1 MTGFPGWQR
10 CFVPSRLPLLLAFAG
25 LFAALLATAGCLHAP
40 LTAVPATDSERDK
53 DLDVRT
59 IGEITEVANA
69 GPLAVSGVGLVTGL
83 SGTGHS
89 PTGEFRGMLE
99 NELRKQKVE
108 HVKQLLDS
116 PDNALVLVSGGIRA
130 GARKGDTFDLE
141 ISLPPGSKATSLAGG
156 YLQTCMLRNYEMA
169 KNINPEYQGGNKLLS
184 GHIFAHGSGLIL
196 VGANAASAT
205 SEEGVEGAEVRRGRI
220 WSGATSHIDRPF
232 FLVMTKEA
240 KSARFSNAVAQRI
253 NVMFADDAQ
262 KRAQLLK
269 SQNLLV
275 LDEMTEKLNRQFG
288 TPTPGTGNVAG
299 ALNKD
304 VVQCNVP
311 FAYRFNPERYLR
323 VARLIP
329 LTETPEQMSR
339 YRLRLQKMVLDP
351 QESVRAALRLE
362 ALGKDSVPALK
373 EGLKND
379 QPLVKFCCAESLAY
393 LGNVSGCDTLARMA
407 EDQPAL
413 RHWCLLALG
422 SLEES
427 VPRRHLAV
435 MLGCPHTQVR
445 CGAFQALRQMDD
457 SDRNLRGAPVGQ
469 AFWLHTVAPDSPP
482 LVYYATRQRPE
493 IVLFGSK
500 VRLAPPAKVLAGPE
514 FTVTAEPGDERC
526 TISRFLKQGT
536 IARRQC
542 SLQLDDVLRTLV
554 ELGGQY
560 PDAIDL
566 LNKLSERRCLTCPVC
581 NCSVLPQEVSVTTL
595 AENARDPEFL
605 SRPGDTAAE

>member
-1 MTGFPGWQR
+1 MTLFPGWKLR
-10 CFVPSRLPLLLAFAG
+10 FKASRLPMIMALAG
-25 LFAALLATAGCLHAP
+25 VLTMVGCLHMP
-40 LTAVPATDSERDK
+40 FTALVSPPTEDAERDK

-69 GPLAVSGVGLVTGL
+69 GPLAVSAVGLVTGL
-83 SGTGHS
+83 NGTGHS
-89 PTGEFRGMLE
+89 PPGEFRVMLE
-99 NELRKQKVE
+99 NELRKQKVQ

-130 GARKGDTFDLE
+130 GARKGDAFDLE
-141 ISLPPGSKATSLAGG
+141 VTLPPGSKASSLAGG

-169 KNINPEYQGGNKLLS
+169 KNIDPSYQGGNKLLP
-184 GHIFAHGSGLIL
+184 GHILAHGSGPIL
-196 VGANAASAT
+196 VGLGAAD
-205 SEEGVEGAEVRRGRI
+205 EEGAEVRRGRI
-220 WSGATSHIDRPF
+220 WSGATAHIDRPF

-240 KSARFSNAVAQRI
+240 KAAKFSNAVAQRI
-253 NVMFADDAQ
+253 NVMFADDNQ

-269 SQNLLV
+269 SQQLLV
-275 LDEMTEKLNRQFG
+275 LDEMTDKLNRQFG
-288 TPTPGTGNVAG
+288 APTPGKGDVAG
-299 ALNKD
+299 ALNKE

-329 LTETPEQMSR
+329 LQETPEQKAR
-339 YRLRLQKMVLDP
+339 YRQRLQKMLRDP
-351 QESVRAALRLE
+351 QETVRAALRLE
-362 ALGKDSVPALK
+362 ALGKDSVPILK
-373 EGLKND
+373 EGLKSE
-379 QPLVKFCCAESLAY
+379 QHLVKFCSAEALAY

-413 RHWCLLALG
+413 RHWCFLALS
-422 SLEES
+422 SLEEG
-427 VPRRHLAV
+427 VPRQHLAE
-435 MLGCPHTQVR
+435 MLGCPDTEVR

-457 SDRNLRGAPVGQ
+457 ADKSLRAEPVGQ
-469 AFWLHTVAPDSPP
+469 AFWLHMVAPGSPP
-482 LVYYATRQRPE
+482 LAYYSTRQRPE
-493 IVLFGSK
+493 IVLFGSN
-500 VRLAPPAKVLAGPE
+500 VRLAPPVKVLAGPE
-514 FTVTAEPGDERC
+514 FTVTAESGDERC

-542 SLQLDDVLRTLV
+542 SLQLDEVLRTLV

-566 LNKLSERRCLTCPVC
+566 LNKVNDRRCLNCPVR
-581 NCSVLPQEVSVTTL
+581 NCSVLPHEVPVTTL

-605 SRPGDTAAE
+605 RRGGDGAAE

>member
-1 MTGFPGWQR
+1 MTTFPSWKPR
-10 CFVPSRLPLLLAFAG
+10 FMASRLPLLIVLAG
-25 LFAALLATAGCLHAP
+25 LLTTAGCLQTQA
-40 LTAVPATDSERDK
+40 LFGPAEDSERDK

-69 GPLAVSGVGLVTGL
+69 GPLPVSGVGLVTGL

-89 PTGEFRGMLE
+89 PPGEFRGMLE

-141 ISLPPGSKATSLAGG
+141 ITLPPGSKATSLAGG
-156 YLQTCMLRNYEMA
+156 YLQPCMLRNYEMA
-169 KNINPEYQGGNKLLS
+169 KNINPEYQGSNRLLP
-184 GHIFAHGSGLIL
+184 GHVFAHGGGSIL
-196 VGANAASAT
+196 VGMGA
-205 SEEGVEGAEVRRGRI
+205 SEEGPEVRRGRI
-220 WSGATSHIDRPF
+220 WSGAASHIDRPF

-240 KSARFSNAVAQRI
+240 KSAKFSNAVAQRI
-253 NVMFADDAQ
+253 NVMFADDSQ

-269 SQNLLV
+269 SQHLLV
-275 LDEMTEKLNRQFG
+275 LDEMTEKLNRQFS
-288 TPTPGTGNVAG
+288 TPTPGKGQVAG
-299 ALNKD
+299 ALNKE

-329 LTETPEQMSR
+329 LTETPEQMAR
-339 YRLRLQKMVLDP
+339 YRQRLQKMLLDSR
-351 QESVRAALRLE
+351 ETVRAALRLE
-362 ALGKDSVPALK
+362 ALGKDSVPLLK
-373 EGLKND
+373 EGLKSD
-379 QPLVKFCCAESLAY
+379 QPLVQFCCAEALAY
-393 LGNVSGCDTLARMA
+393 LGNVGGCDTLARMA
-407 EDQPAL
+407 EDQPML

-422 SLEES
+422 SLQEG
-427 VPRRHLAV
+427 VPRRHLAE
-435 MLGCPHTQVR
+435 MLGCPDTEVR

-457 SDRNLRGAPVGQ
+457 ADRSLRAEPVGQ
-469 AFWLHTVAPDSPP
+469 AFWLHTVAPGSPP
-482 LVYYATRQRPE
+482 LVYYSTRQRPE

-500 VRLAPPAKVLAGPE
+500 VRLAPPVKVLAGPE
-514 FTVTAEPGDERC
+514 FTVTAEAGDERC

-536 IARRQC
+536 VARRQC
-542 SLQLDDVLRTLV
+542 GLQLDEVLRTLV

-566 LNKLSERRCLTCPVC
+566 LNKVNERRCLTCPVR
-581 NCSVLPQEVSVTTL
+581 NCSVLPQEVPVTTL
-595 AENARDPEFL
+595 AESVRDPEFL
-605 SRPGDTAAE
+605 RPASYGAAK